1 MRSASL
7 HGVPTLVLDPQ
18 PQDVAALI
26 ERRRRLGQDLF
37 DEVWEGVLHMNP
49 APRGRHGA
57 LETQLAVLLDPLA
70 RAAGL
75 VPTGQFNVGRS
86 EENYRVPDLGL
97 HREFTDRVWY
107 PTAALVVEIVS
118 PGDESYKKF
127 DFYAAHGVDEV
138 VIVDPQERRVEWLG
152 LAGERYEPVEVSGL
166 ITLGP
171 AELGQRIDWP

>member
-1 MRSASL
+1 
-7 HGVPTLVLDPQ
+7 
-18 PQDVAALI
+18 
-26 ERRRRLGQDLF
+26 
-37 DEVWEGVLHMNP
+37 
-49 APRGRHGA
+49 
-57 LETQLAVLLDPLA
+57 VLLDPLA

-75 VPTGQFNVGRS
+75 VPTGQFNVGAS

-127 DFYAAHGVDEV
+127 DFYAAHAVDEV
-138 VIVDPQERRVEWLG
+138 MIVDPQERRVEWLG
-152 LAGERYEPVEVSGL
+152 LAGETYEPVELSGL
-166 ITLGP
+166 IALGP

>member
-1 MRSASL
+1 MRGDSL
-7 HGVPTLVLDPQ
+7 QRVPTLVLDPP
-18 PQDVAALI
+18 PQELATLI
-26 ERRRRLGQDLF
+26 ERRRRLDQDLF
-37 DEVWEGVLHMNP
+37 DEVWEGVLHLNP

-75 VPTGQFNVGRS
+75 VPTGQFNVGAS

-97 HREFTDRVWY
+97 LREFTDRVWY

-127 DFYAAHGVDEV
+127 DFYAARAVDEV

-152 LAGERYEPVEVSGL
+152 LAGEKYEPVQLSGL
-166 ITLGP
+166 IALGP
-171 AELGQRIDWP
+171 AELAQRIDWP